1 MSGEA
6 TAARGATADA
16 TRSAPPLEPLEPGRP
31 TAGLGWLR
39 GATDRVWPFPIP
51 VWLYVVITVPLTLAL
66 GIWGFLE
73 LDLSPPYTVPEAVYR
88 AIKLY
93 TLDLGPAASGS
104 KSPRPNIQLWL
115 ALVLAAL
122 LVLRGVVGL
131 LRNHLQRTA
140 MHYAL
145 RRHVVVVGAGVHGSR
160 LVGALS
166 GDHDVVL
173 LDLDPG
179 APGMRGPLGK
189 YEWRLVGDGV
199 RRDTLLAAG
208 VDRAHWVV
216 AMTGDDFVNSQ
227 IVSAVRALAGDRRVR
242 DGARVFVQ
250 VEDPSIARFLEE
262 PEGERG
268 QAGVIFVSP
277 FSANAIAAEAL
288 IDSAPVERRGGAPCG
303 YAAEPGSAG
312 AAAPRQPD
320 SVLLE
325 MRDGRSP
332 NLLLAGD
339 HPLIDAIVLAAL
351 RRWRVRVLRDIEA
364 NATYR
369 RPPMHVSVFG
379 PGALERVEA
388 LRRRWQPEAH
398 VLAIEAR
405 DAEPSGEASA
415 ELDEWLHAS
424 DRADHAIVVCNAELD
439 GVGLALRVSRALG
452 AGTLM
457 TRVTTQLESV
467 LDDRLKQ
474 STLQSDRLATTDV
487 KSIADLACEPE
498 QMMRLAGRQ
507 QLLAALAPETARGAN
522 LPHAPRISREAAA
535 ALVTELY
542 EREHELGIRSDS
554 TWRILPCERAMLEAL
569 VAPVPLS
576 ALVRAGLRVD
586 LATPG
591 NLRFAALALSK
602 RAADAGAAAAAAPE
616 DEGVGRTAARCAHES
631 ISAWCEYARHVTA
644 GTPDVLAE
652 LHEPTG
658 DLVVDRLLALRRAT
672 LGERAA
678 LDGLQPDGALIAG
691 VRRAAIFAGPAGSA
705 SDSHTATLLRLLK
718 PALRAYDGAILSGGT
733 SVGIPGVVALVARD
747 NGLPLIGYTPP
758 GRADRHLYERVRETP
773 PELFSQLDPEP
784 REFSIREPLTMWTD
798 ILRAGISA
806 EQVSMVVFSGGLI
819 TTEELLLARALGARV
834 AWLDPTDAESV
845 PLADKL
851 PLGDG
856 GIVQLPSDPMTIRAF
871 ITSSELSGDE
881 RELREQVARYLHND
895 YRRKQRGR
903 KAPGDPALAPWDEL
917 LETLKDSNRAAAD
930 DIPNKL
936 ALIGKQLVVGGAY
949 LKLTDQEVELLAEAE
964 HGRWNAERLAA
975 GWELGERHVSR
986 SASPDLKAWSELT
999 DATKE
1004 WDREAVRNI
1013 PPALAEAGWGVEPK

>member
-1 MSGEA
+1 MPGEA
-6 TAARGATADA
+6 RNDRGGPPGETLAAPR
-16 TRSAPPLEPLEPGRP
+16 LEPLEPGRP

-66 GIWGFLE
+66 GIWGFLA
-73 LDLSPPYTVPEAVYR
+73 LDLNPRYTVPEAVYR

-122 LVLRGVVGL
+122 LVLRGAVGL

-160 LVGALS
+160 LVDALS

-173 LDLDPG
+173 LDLEPG

-199 RRDTLLAAG
+199 RRDALLGAG

-227 IVSAVRALAGDRRVR
+227 IVSAVRALAGDGRVR

-250 VEDPSIARFLEE
+250 VEDPSIARFLEAQ
-262 PEGERG
+262 EGERG
-268 QAGVIFVSP
+268 QAGAIFVSP

-288 IDSAPVERRGGAPCG
+288 IDSAPVEHRSPERRVAASESGSGGAV
-303 YAAEPGSAG
+303 
-312 AAAPRQPD
+312 APRQPD

-325 MRDGRSP
+325 MRDGRPP

-379 PGALERVEA
+379 PGAVERVEA

-405 DAEPSGEASA
+405 DAEPSGDASA
-415 ELDEWLHAS
+415 EIDEWLHAT
-424 DRADHAIVVCNAELD
+424 DRADHAIVICNAELD

-467 LDDRLKQ
+467 LDDRLKA

-507 QLLAALAPETARGAN
+507 QLLAALAPEPARGAGV
-522 LPHAPRISREAAA
+522 HAPRMSREAAA
-535 ALVTELY
+535 ALVTALY
-542 EREHELGIRSDS
+542 EREQELGIRSDS

-586 LATPG
+586 LATAG
-591 NLRFAALALSK
+591 NLRLAARALSK
-602 RAADAGAAAAAAPE
+602 RAADADADAAATPD
-616 DEGVGRTAARCAHES
+616 DEGARLKAARCAHES
-631 ISAWCEYARHVTA
+631 ISAWCEYARHVTS
-644 GTPDVLAE
+644 GTETALAE
-652 LHEPTG
+652 LQEPTG
-658 DLVVDRLLALRRAT
+658 SLVVDRLLALRRAT
-672 LGERAA
+672 LGERGA

-691 VRRAAIFAGPAGSA
+691 VRRVAIFAGPAGSA

-758 GRADRHLYERVRETP
+758 GRADRHLYERVRDTP
-773 PELFSQLDPEP
+773 QALFSQADRDP

-798 ILRAGISA
+798 ILRAGIPA
-806 EQVSMVVFSGGLI
+806 EKVSMVVFSGGLI
-819 TTEELLLARALGARV
+819 TTEELLLGRALGARV
-834 AWLDPTDAESV
+834 AWLDPTDVEAV

-881 RELREQVARYLHND
+881 RGLREKVARYLHND
-895 YRRKQRGR
+895 YRRRQRGR

-917 LETLKDSNRAAAD
+917 LETLKNSNRAAAD

-936 ALIGKQLVVGGAY
+936 SLIGKRLVAGGAY
-949 LKLTDQEVELLAEAE
+949 LKLTDDEVELLAEAE

-975 GWELGERHVSR
+975 GWELGERRVSR